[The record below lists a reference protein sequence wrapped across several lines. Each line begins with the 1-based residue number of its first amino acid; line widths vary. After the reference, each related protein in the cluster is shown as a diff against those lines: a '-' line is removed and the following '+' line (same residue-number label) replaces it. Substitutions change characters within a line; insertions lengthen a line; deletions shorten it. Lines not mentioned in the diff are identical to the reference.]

1 MFKRGPPQASTFLS
15 STSILLD
22 RQNMTELSR
31 RQFLAR
37 AGIAAGG
44 SSLGSLLALG
54 LDPNT
59 LTAATL
65 PLDWKLERTNV
76 VPSICPYCAVGCGQL
91 MHVRDGKLIN
101 VEGNPDSPI
110 SRGNLCPKGAAS
122 YQLTVNP
129 NRQTKCLHRKPGA
142 AEWDV
147 IELEQAMDM
156 VAERVKRT
164 RDQTFQP
171 TATIEGRTVTVNNT
185 LGIASLGGATLDNE
199 WNYVHAK
206 LWRGLGGVFLEN
218 QARI

>member
-1 MFKRGPPQASTFLS
+1 MGDKAK
-15 STSILLD
+15 
-22 RQNMTELSR
+22 MTQLSR

-37 AGIAAGG
+37 AGMTAGG

-54 LDPNT
+54 LRPEA
-59 LTAATL
+59 LEAATL
-65 PLDWKLERTNV
+65 PLNWKIERTDV

-101 VEGNPDSPI
+101 IEGNPDSPI

-122 YQLTVNP
+122 FQLTVNP
-129 NRQTKCLHRKPGA
+129 NRQTKCLHRKAGA
-142 AEWDV
+142 AEWDE

-156 VAERVKRT
+156 IAARVKQT
-164 RDQTFQP
+164 RDETFQP
-171 TATIEGRTVTVNNT
+171 TVDIGGRGVTVNNT

-199 WNYVHAK
+199 WNYAQAK

>member
-1 MFKRGPPQASTFLS
+1 
-15 STSILLD
+15 
-22 RQNMTELSR
+22 MTQLSR

-37 AGIAAGG
+37 AGTAAGG

-54 LDPNT
+54 LRPET
-59 LTAATL
+59 LEAATL
-65 PLDWKLERTNV
+65 PLDWKIERTEV

-101 VEGNPDSPI
+101 IEGNPDSPI
-110 SRGNLCPKGAAS
+110 SRGNLCLKGAAS
-122 YQLTVNP
+122 FQLTVNP

-147 IELEQAMDM
+147 VELEQAMDM
-156 VAERVKRT
+156 IAARVKQT
-164 RDQTFQP
+164 RDETFRP
-171 TATIEGRTVTVNNT
+171 IVDIGGSKVTVNNT

-199 WNYVHAK
+199 WNYAQAK

>member
-1 MFKRGPPQASTFLS
+1 
-15 STSILLD
+15 
-22 RQNMTELSR
+22 MTQLSR

-37 AGIAAGG
+37 TGMAAGG

-54 LDPNT
+54 LRPEA
-59 LTAATL
+59 LQAETL
-65 PLDWKLERTNV
+65 PLDWKIERTEV

-91 MHVRDGKLIN
+91 MHVRDGRLIN
-101 VEGNPDSPI
+101 IEGNPDSPI

-122 YQLTVNP
+122 FQLTVNP
-129 NRQTKCLHRKPGA
+129 NRATKCLHRRPGA
-142 AEWDV
+142 TEWES

-156 VAERVKRT
+156 IAARVKQT
-164 RDQTFQP
+164 RDETFQP
-171 TATIEGRTVTVNNT
+171 TAEINGRRVTVNNT

-199 WNYVHAK
+199 WNYIQAK

>member
-1 MFKRGPPQASTFLS
+1 MADETLIPGKGQ
-15 STSILLD
+15 
-22 RQNMTELSR
+22 MTQLSR

-37 AGIAAGG
+37 AGVAAGG

-54 LDPNT
+54 LRPEALD
-59 LTAATL
+59 AATL
-65 PLDWKLERTNV
+65 PLDWKIERTNV

-101 VEGNPDSPI
+101 IEGNPDSPI

-122 YQLTVNP
+122 FQLTVNS

-142 AEWDV
+142 AGWDE

-156 VAERVKRT
+156 IAARVKQT
-164 RDQTFQP
+164 RDETFQ
-171 TATIEGRTVTVNNT
+171 ATVDIGGRNVTVNNT

-199 WNYVHAK
+199 WNYAQAK

>member
-1 MFKRGPPQASTFLS
+1 MPQ
-15 STSILLD
+15 
-22 RQNMTELSR
+22 LSR

-37 AGIAAGG
+37 AGMAAGS

-54 LDPNT
+54 VEPET
-59 LTAATL
+59 LRAATL
-65 PLDWKLERTNV
+65 PLAWKIEQTKV

-91 MHVRDGKLIN
+91 MHVRNGKLIN

-122 YQLTVNP
+122 FQLTVNP

-142 AEWDV
+142 LQWEE
-147 IELEQAMDM
+147 IELGQAMDLI
-156 VAERVKRT
+156 AQRVKRT
-164 RDQTFQP
+164 RDETFRA
-171 TATIEGRTVTVNNT
+171 TAEINGRTVTVNNT

-199 WNYVHAK
+199 WNYAQAK